1 MEVITT
7 VDHQELKA
15 LESAAESNP
24 SDVEA
29 QIAAA
34 YGNDRY
40 GSEERAIRYYDKA
53 WAIGVPAEERCR
65 FLVGYGSTLRNVG
78 RMEESVATH
87 RLAISDYPDF
97 SAHHAFLAL
106 ALLESGQHQEA
117 MAEALTALVDAG
129 APNLDGYDRALRGYR
144 DQLLGD
150 S

>member
-1 MEVITT
+1 M
-7 VDHQELKA
+7 DRQELEA
-15 LESAAESNP
+15 LESAAESKP
-24 SDVEA
+24 LDVES

-40 GSEERAIRYYDKA
+40 GSEERAILYYDKA
-53 WAIGVPAEERCR
+53 WAIGVPEEERCR

-78 RMEESVATH
+78 RLDESVAIH

-117 MAEALTALVDAG
+117 LAAALTALLDGG

-144 DQLLGD
+144 DQLLAD